1 MDHREREAQFRE
13 QLLDVLG
20 RIASALEER
29 NSGLAASRELIHT
42 LKNTA
47 QESAGSESAPQ
58 PPRTRKNRV
67 EQPSARSYEDYREW
81 DQRADGS
88 ILWHV
93 KIDGE
98 WVEANALESRL
109 FDARLRQRQGK

>member
-47 QESAGSESAPQ
+47 Q
-58 PPRTRKNRV
+58 
-67 EQPSARSYEDYREW
+67 
-81 DQRADGS
+81 
-88 ILWHV
+88 
-93 KIDGE
+93 
-98 WVEANALESRL
+98 
-109 FDARLRQRQGK
+109 